1 MTPRRLLV
9 AAILALA
16 LLAAPGAAAA
26 AGPQLSATEAE
37 RLAREAPGVS
47 AVLARYPLSKWTCVF
62 TAAEGRWTCTLYAA
76 SDGTGVAV
84 VKVVDDPPR
93 VWNVTIPRAGAPATK
108 LDQGRAI
115 AIAKRD
121 PKAAA
126 WVRRYTDD
134 GQKVRTTAV
143 LETGT
148 WRVRWYAGDRQIAEV
163 GVKDGTSA
171 IDYVRTG
178 PQVSWSMARG
188 GKGFGRLINEPWVFG
203 IFMLVFAITMLDW
216 RRLRSW
222 RTLDVAAILSM
233 AASLWFFNRGE
244 VFTAVPL
251 QYPPLIYLLVRLVA
265 IGLGRSARP
274 AFTTNLPFWA
284 MVMILLALVGGRIG
298 LNAYSSNVVDVGY
311 AGVVGAD
318 RILDGRSPYGSF
330 PKRTSTPC
338 GTRYADGSNSAY
350 VQADGACETAI
361 ERGDTYGPAMYL
373 AYVPGTAALG
383 WSGRWDDLP
392 AAHFTAGLF
401 DLLAGLGLAV
411 FGWQL
416 AGRRLA
422 VALALFW
429 FAVPWTA
436 YTFMSDSNDSV
447 VAALLAW
454 SAALFARPL
463 GRGALLMLA
472 ALAKFAPLLLIPL
485 WLRLDRGGPALA
497 PGEWAYGHPDPGRG
511 RVRRLADALRPGP
524 GAGRTLLGMGLVV
537 AVLAGLLV
545 ALDGPGA
552 LRMLWDRTF
561 GWQLDRPSPFSLWD
575 WGEYPGFP
583 DLGIVQTA
591 LKGAVV
597 LAAVLLYAVPRRLD
611 PTRALALAGALMC
624 GFQIVLTHW
633 MYLYLPWVLVFAAI
647 ALLAPRIG
655 RPAPAAPPAEAL
667 PVRRRSSAP
676 DPVTG

>member
-9 AAILALA
+9 AAALALA
-16 LLAAPGAAAA
+16 LLALPLAAAPADA
-26 AGPQLSATEAE
+26 AAPKLSATEAE

-47 AVLARYPLSKWTCVF
+47 EVALQYPLSRWTCVF
-62 TAAEGRWTCTLYAA
+62 EDVSARWVCTLYAA
-76 SDGTGVAV
+76 SDGSGVAV
-84 VKVVDDPPR
+84 VRIVDDPAR
-93 VWNVTIPRAGAPATK
+93 VWSVTIPRAGAPATQ

-121 PKAAA
+121 ARASA

-178 PQVSWSMARG
+178 PQVTWSMARG

-203 IFMLVFAITMLDW
+203 IFVLVFAVLMLDW

-233 AASLWFFNRGE
+233 AASLWFFNQGE
-244 VFTAVPL
+244 ILTAVPL

-274 AFTTNLPFWA
+274 AFTTSLPFWA
-284 MVMILLALVGGRIG
+284 MVMILLALVGGRVG

-318 RILDGRSPYGSF
+318 RILDGRSPYGAF

-392 AAHFTAGLF
+392 AAHFTAGFF
-401 DLLAGLGLAV
+401 DLMAGLGLAV
-411 FGWQL
+411 FGWRL
-416 AGRRLA
+416 GGRRLA

-454 SAALFARPL
+454 SAALFARPV

-497 PGEWAYGHPDPGRG
+497 PGEWAYGHPDPGRS
-511 RVRRLADALRPGP
+511 RARRLVDALRPGP
-524 GAGRTLLGMGLVV
+524 GAGRTLLGMALVV

-552 LRMLWDRTF
+552 LRMFWDRTF
-561 GWQLDRPSPFSLWD
+561 GWQLDRPSPFSVWN
-575 WGEYPGFP
+575 WGEYPGLP
-583 DLGIVQTA
+583 DLGLVQTA
-591 LKGAVV
+591 LKGLVV
-597 LAAVLLYAVPRRLD
+597 LGAIALYAVPRRLD
-611 PTRALALAGALMC
+611 PTRALALAGALLC

-647 ALLAPRIG
+647 ALLAPRIALPG
-655 RPAPAAPPAEAL
+655 RAPRPPAPLPARRPATVAA
-667 PVRRRSSAP
+667 
-676 DPVTG
+676 

>member
-9 AAILALA
+9 AAALALA
-16 LLAAPGAAAA
+16 LLAPPLAAAPADA
-26 AGPQLSATEAE
+26 AAPKLSATEAE
-37 RLAREAPGVS
+37 RLAREAPDVS
-47 AVLARYPLSKWTCVF
+47 EVMLRYPLSRWTCVF
-62 TAAEGRWTCTLYAA
+62 EDARARWVCTLYAA
-76 SDGTGVAV
+76 SDGSGVAV
-84 VKVVDDPPR
+84 VRILDDPAR
-93 VWNVTIPRAGAPATK
+93 VWNVTIPRTGAPATQ

-121 PKAAA
+121 ARAAA

-178 PQVSWSMARG
+178 PQVTWSMARG

-203 IFMLVFAITMLDW
+203 IFVLVFAVLMLNW

-222 RTLDVAAILSM
+222 RTLDVAAILSI
-233 AASLWFFNRGE
+233 AASLWFFNQGE
-244 VFTAVPL
+244 ILTAVPL
-251 QYPPLIYLLVRLVA
+251 QYPPLIYLLVRLIA

-274 AFTTNLPFWA
+274 AFTTSLPFWA

-318 RILDGRSPYGSF
+318 RILDGRSPYGAF

-338 GTRYADGSNSAY
+338 GTRYSDGSNSAY

-361 ERGDTYGPAMYL
+361 ERGDTYGPAIYL

-392 AAHFTAGLF
+392 AAHFTAGFF
-401 DLLAGLGLAV
+401 DLIAGLGLAV
-411 FGWQL
+411 FGWRL
-416 AGRRLA
+416 GGRRLA

-454 SAALFARPL
+454 SAALFARPV

-497 PGEWAYGHPDPGRG
+497 PGEWAYGHPGPGRS
-511 RVRRLADALRPGP
+511 RSRRLVDALRPGP
-524 GAGRTLLGMGLVV
+524 GAGRTLLGMALVV
-537 AVLAGLLV
+537 VVLAGVLV

-552 LRMLWDRTF
+552 LRMFWDRTF
-561 GWQLDRPSPFSLWD
+561 GWQLDRPSPFSLWN
-575 WGEYPGFP
+575 WGEYPGLP
-583 DLGIVQTA
+583 DLGLVQTA
-591 LKGAVV
+591 LKGLVV
-597 LAAVLLYAVPRRLD
+597 LGAIALYAVPRRLD
-611 PTRALALAGALMC
+611 PTRALALAGALLC

-647 ALLAPRIG
+647 ALLAPRVALPGPIPRPPAPLPAR
-655 RPAPAAPPAEAL
+655 RPAT
-667 PVRRRSSAP
+667 
-676 DPVTG
+676 VTA